1 MDAVTLKHVDKSYT
15 SYSTEV
21 VLTGQTR
28 ESRTRQVL
36 KDLSLSFPVG
46 QLTVIVGRSGC
57 GKSTLLKLLA
67 GKEQPD
73 AGEIAMP
80 EGWHSAMLSP
90 EPYVISWTN
99 VQRNV
104 AMACGVGKT
113 PEERYEKARDFVR
126 LVGLEDY
133 ADLTPVE
140 LSTGSLRPNRREDF
154 MTHAA
159 QISPG
164 TLGASLPETS
174 QFGRFLR
181 TIFDGDQELIDYIQR
196 VFGYCLTGSTKE
208 QVFFIAYGTGAN
220 GKSTLIDIVSHILSE
235 YVHTIPVDVLMSRER
250 GGGASPEIARAKGAR
265 LVVASESSSVS
276 KLNEGQIKQLTGND
290 LIAARPLYSQ
300 GFTYKPEFKI
310 WLSTNHKPFISGTDH
325 GIWRRVQLIPF
336 SVTIPEEEIDRD
348 LPEKL
353 KAEAPL
359 ILNWMLEGAKLW
371 YRQGL
376 RPPAAVLDA
385 TKEYR
390 SEMDTMEEFLQNCLR
405 TEPGATT
412 SARELYEAYQQF
424 CQSNCLNAVSQTS
437 FGRKLK
443 EKGFQKQK
451 TPFVHYQN
459 VVVLEEYL
467 PFREVTASLPFPE

>member
-46 QLTVIVGRSGC
+46 QLMVIVGRSGC

-140 LSTGSLRPNRREDF
+140 LSTGMKQR
-154 MTHAA
+154 
-159 QISPG
+159 
-164 TLGASLPETS
+164 LGLARVLAGQAELLLMDEPFASLD
-174 QFGRFLR
+174 FLTREELQTQLLGIQQKMPR
-181 TIFDGDQELIDYIQR
+181 TIILVTHQLDEAVLLGQKIIVMHSDSTVWEFD
-196 VFGYCLTGSTKE
+196 
-208 QVFFIAYGTGAN
+208 
-220 GKSTLIDIVSHILSE
+220 LSGE
-235 YVHTIPVDVLMSRER
+235 PYP
-250 GGGASPEIARAKGAR
+250 
-265 LVVASESSSVS
+265 
-276 KLNEGQIKQLTGND
+276 
-290 LIAARPLYSQ
+290 
-300 GFTYKPEFKI
+300 
-310 WLSTNHKPFISGTDH
+310 
-325 GIWRRVQLIPF
+325 
-336 SVTIPEEEIDRD
+336 RD
-348 LPEKL
+348 LSAPQMQQL
-353 KAEAPL
+353 K
-359 ILNWMLEGAKLW
+359 
-371 YRQGL
+371 
-376 RPPAAVLDA
+376 
-385 TKEYR
+385 
-390 SEMDTMEEFLQNCLR
+390 
-405 TEPGATT
+405 
-412 SARELYEAYQQF
+412 REITDE
-424 CQSNCLNAVSQTS
+424 C
-437 FGRKLK
+437 RKA
-443 EKGFQKQK
+443 Q
-451 TPFVHYQN
+451 
-459 VVVLEEYL
+459 
-467 PFREVTASLPFPE
+467 A

>member
-36 KDLSLSFPVG
+36 KDLSLSLPVG

-140 LSTGSLRPNRREDF
+140 LSTGMKQR
-154 MTHAA
+154 
-159 QISPG
+159 
-164 TLGASLPETS
+164 LGLARVLAGQAELLLMDEPFASLD
-174 QFGRFLR
+174 FLTREELQTQLLGIQQKMPR
-181 TIFDGDQELIDYIQR
+181 TIILVTHQLDEAVLLGQKIIVMHSDSTVWEFD
-196 VFGYCLTGSTKE
+196 
-208 QVFFIAYGTGAN
+208 
-220 GKSTLIDIVSHILSE
+220 LSGE
-235 YVHTIPVDVLMSRER
+235 PYP
-250 GGGASPEIARAKGAR
+250 
-265 LVVASESSSVS
+265 
-276 KLNEGQIKQLTGND
+276 
-290 LIAARPLYSQ
+290 
-300 GFTYKPEFKI
+300 
-310 WLSTNHKPFISGTDH
+310 
-325 GIWRRVQLIPF
+325 
-336 SVTIPEEEIDRD
+336 RD
-348 LPEKL
+348 LSAPQMQQL
-353 KAEAPL
+353 K
-359 ILNWMLEGAKLW
+359 
-371 YRQGL
+371 
-376 RPPAAVLDA
+376 
-385 TKEYR
+385 
-390 SEMDTMEEFLQNCLR
+390 
-405 TEPGATT
+405 
-412 SARELYEAYQQF
+412 REITDE
-424 CQSNCLNAVSQTS
+424 C
-437 FGRKLK
+437 RKA
-443 EKGFQKQK
+443 Q
-451 TPFVHYQN
+451 
-459 VVVLEEYL
+459 
-467 PFREVTASLPFPE
+467 A

>member
-140 LSTGSLRPNRREDF
+140 LSTGMKQR
-154 MTHAA
+154 
-159 QISPG
+159 
-164 TLGASLPETS
+164 LGLARVLAGQAELLLMDEPLASLD
-174 QFGRFLR
+174 FLTREELQTQLLGIQQKMPR
-181 TIFDGDQELIDYIQR
+181 TIILVTHQLDEAVLLGQKIIVMHSDSTVWEFD
-196 VFGYCLTGSTKE
+196 
-208 QVFFIAYGTGAN
+208 
-220 GKSTLIDIVSHILSE
+220 LSGE
-235 YVHTIPVDVLMSRER
+235 PYP
-250 GGGASPEIARAKGAR
+250 
-265 LVVASESSSVS
+265 
-276 KLNEGQIKQLTGND
+276 
-290 LIAARPLYSQ
+290 
-300 GFTYKPEFKI
+300 
-310 WLSTNHKPFISGTDH
+310 
-325 GIWRRVQLIPF
+325 
-336 SVTIPEEEIDRD
+336 RD
-348 LPEKL
+348 LSAPQMQQL
-353 KAEAPL
+353 K
-359 ILNWMLEGAKLW
+359 
-371 YRQGL
+371 
-376 RPPAAVLDA
+376 
-385 TKEYR
+385 
-390 SEMDTMEEFLQNCLR
+390 
-405 TEPGATT
+405 
-412 SARELYEAYQQF
+412 REITDE
-424 CQSNCLNAVSQTS
+424 C
-437 FGRKLK
+437 RKA
-443 EKGFQKQK
+443 Q
-451 TPFVHYQN
+451 
-459 VVVLEEYL
+459 
-467 PFREVTASLPFPE
+467 A

>member
-140 LSTGSLRPNRREDF
+140 LSTGMKQR
-154 MTHAA
+154 
-159 QISPG
+159 
-164 TLGASLPETS
+164 LGLARVLAGQAELLLMDEPFASLDFLTRAELQS
-174 QFGRFLR
+174 QLLDIQEKLPR
-181 TIFDGDQELIDYIQR
+181 TIVLVTHQLEEALLLGRRIIVMHPDSTICEFD
-196 VFGYCLTGSTKE
+196 LT
-208 QVFFIAYGTGAN
+208 
-220 GKSTLIDIVSHILSE
+220 D
-235 YVHTIPVDVLMSRER
+235 
-250 GGGASPEIARAKGAR
+250 SPY
-265 LVVASESSSVS
+265 
-276 KLNEGQIKQLTGND
+276 
-290 LIAARPLYSQ
+290 P
-300 GFTYKPEFKI
+300 
-310 WLSTNHKPFISGTDH
+310 
-325 GIWRRVQLIPF
+325 
-336 SVTIPEEEIDRD
+336 RD
-348 LPEKL
+348 LDDPT
-353 KAEAPL
+353 
-359 ILNWMLEGAKLW
+359 
-371 YRQGL
+371 L
-376 RPPAAVLDA
+376 R
-385 TKEYR
+385 R
-390 SEMDTMEEFLQNCLR
+390 
-405 TEPGATT
+405 
-412 SARELYEAYQQF
+412 
-424 CQSNCLNAVSQTS
+424 
-437 FGRKLK
+437 LK
-443 EKGFQKQK
+443 EA
-451 TPFVHYQN
+451 
-459 VVVLEEYL
+459 
-467 PFREVTASLPFPE
+467 VTDQCRYTA

>member
-140 LSTGSLRPNRREDF
+140 LSTGMKQR
-154 MTHAA
+154 
-159 QISPG
+159 
-164 TLGASLPETS
+164 LGLARVLAGQAELLLMDEPFASLD
-174 QFGRFLR
+174 FLTREELQTQLRGIQQKMPR
-181 TIFDGDQELIDYIQR
+181 TIILVTHQLDEAVLLGQKIIVMHSDSTVWEFD
-196 VFGYCLTGSTKE
+196 
-208 QVFFIAYGTGAN
+208 
-220 GKSTLIDIVSHILSE
+220 LSGE
-235 YVHTIPVDVLMSRER
+235 PYP
-250 GGGASPEIARAKGAR
+250 
-265 LVVASESSSVS
+265 
-276 KLNEGQIKQLTGND
+276 
-290 LIAARPLYSQ
+290 
-300 GFTYKPEFKI
+300 
-310 WLSTNHKPFISGTDH
+310 
-325 GIWRRVQLIPF
+325 
-336 SVTIPEEEIDRD
+336 RD
-348 LPEKL
+348 LSAPQMQQL
-353 KAEAPL
+353 K
-359 ILNWMLEGAKLW
+359 
-371 YRQGL
+371 
-376 RPPAAVLDA
+376 
-385 TKEYR
+385 
-390 SEMDTMEEFLQNCLR
+390 
-405 TEPGATT
+405 
-412 SARELYEAYQQF
+412 REITDE
-424 CQSNCLNAVSQTS
+424 C
-437 FGRKLK
+437 RKA
-443 EKGFQKQK
+443 Q
-451 TPFVHYQN
+451 
-459 VVVLEEYL
+459 
-467 PFREVTASLPFPE
+467 A

>member
-80 EGWHSAMLSP
+80 EGWHSTMLSP

-140 LSTGSLRPNRREDF
+140 LSTGMKQRLGLARVL
-154 MTHAA
+154 AGQA
-159 QISPG
+159 QLLLMDEPF
-164 TLGASLPETS
+164 ASLD
-174 QFGRFLR
+174 FLTREELQTQLLGIQQKMPR
-181 TIFDGDQELIDYIQR
+181 TIILVTHQLDEAALLGQKIIVMHSDSTVREFD
-196 VFGYCLTGSTKE
+196 
-208 QVFFIAYGTGAN
+208 
-220 GKSTLIDIVSHILSE
+220 LSGE
-235 YVHTIPVDVLMSRER
+235 PYP
-250 GGGASPEIARAKGAR
+250 
-265 LVVASESSSVS
+265 
-276 KLNEGQIKQLTGND
+276 
-290 LIAARPLYSQ
+290 
-300 GFTYKPEFKI
+300 
-310 WLSTNHKPFISGTDH
+310 
-325 GIWRRVQLIPF
+325 
-336 SVTIPEEEIDRD
+336 RD
-348 LPEKL
+348 LSAPQMQQL
-353 KAEAPL
+353 K
-359 ILNWMLEGAKLW
+359 
-371 YRQGL
+371 
-376 RPPAAVLDA
+376 
-385 TKEYR
+385 
-390 SEMDTMEEFLQNCLR
+390 
-405 TEPGATT
+405 
-412 SARELYEAYQQF
+412 REITDE
-424 CQSNCLNAVSQTS
+424 C
-437 FGRKLK
+437 RKA
-443 EKGFQKQK
+443 Q
-451 TPFVHYQN
+451 
-459 VVVLEEYL
+459 
-467 PFREVTASLPFPE
+467 A

>member
-67 GKEQPD
+67 GKEQAD

-140 LSTGSLRPNRREDF
+140 LSTGMKQR
-154 MTHAA
+154 
-159 QISPG
+159 
-164 TLGASLPETS
+164 LGLARVLAGQAELLLMDEPFASLD
-174 QFGRFLR
+174 FLTREELQTQLLGIQQKMPR
-181 TIFDGDQELIDYIQR
+181 TIILVTHQLDEAVLLGQKIIVMHSDSTVREFDLSGEPYPRDLSAPQIQQLKR
-196 VFGYCLTGSTKE
+196 
-208 QVFFIAYGTGAN
+208 
-220 GKSTLIDIVSHILSE
+220 
-235 YVHTIPVDVLMSRER
+235 
-250 GGGASPEIARAKGAR
+250 EIADECR
-265 LVVASESSSVS
+265 
-276 KLNEGQIKQLTGND
+276 
-290 LIAARPLYSQ
+290 
-300 GFTYKPEFKI
+300 
-310 WLSTNHKPFISGTDH
+310 
-325 GIWRRVQLIPF
+325 
-336 SVTIPEEEIDRD
+336 
-348 LPEKL
+348 
-353 KAEAPL
+353 KAQA
-359 ILNWMLEGAKLW
+359 
-371 YRQGL
+371 
-376 RPPAAVLDA
+376 
-385 TKEYR
+385 
-390 SEMDTMEEFLQNCLR
+390 
-405 TEPGATT
+405 
-412 SARELYEAYQQF
+412 
-424 CQSNCLNAVSQTS
+424 
-437 FGRKLK
+437 
-443 EKGFQKQK
+443 
-451 TPFVHYQN
+451 
-459 VVVLEEYL
+459 
-467 PFREVTASLPFPE
+467 

>member
-104 AMACGVGKT
+104 AMAGGVGKT

-140 LSTGSLRPNRREDF
+140 LSTGMKQR
-154 MTHAA
+154 
-159 QISPG
+159 
-164 TLGASLPETS
+164 LGLARVLAGQAELLLMDEPFASLD
-174 QFGRFLR
+174 FLTREELQTQLLGIQQKMPR
-181 TIFDGDQELIDYIQR
+181 TIILVTHQLDEAVLLGQKIIVMHSDSTVREFDLSGEPYPRDLSAPQIQQLKR
-196 VFGYCLTGSTKE
+196 
-208 QVFFIAYGTGAN
+208 
-220 GKSTLIDIVSHILSE
+220 
-235 YVHTIPVDVLMSRER
+235 
-250 GGGASPEIARAKGAR
+250 EIADECR
-265 LVVASESSSVS
+265 
-276 KLNEGQIKQLTGND
+276 
-290 LIAARPLYSQ
+290 
-300 GFTYKPEFKI
+300 
-310 WLSTNHKPFISGTDH
+310 
-325 GIWRRVQLIPF
+325 
-336 SVTIPEEEIDRD
+336 
-348 LPEKL
+348 
-353 KAEAPL
+353 KAQA
-359 ILNWMLEGAKLW
+359 
-371 YRQGL
+371 
-376 RPPAAVLDA
+376 
-385 TKEYR
+385 
-390 SEMDTMEEFLQNCLR
+390 
-405 TEPGATT
+405 
-412 SARELYEAYQQF
+412 
-424 CQSNCLNAVSQTS
+424 
-437 FGRKLK
+437 
-443 EKGFQKQK
+443 
-451 TPFVHYQN
+451 
-459 VVVLEEYL
+459 
-467 PFREVTASLPFPE
+467 

>member
-140 LSTGSLRPNRREDF
+140 LSTGMKQR
-154 MTHAA
+154 
-159 QISPG
+159 
-164 TLGASLPETS
+164 LGLARVLAGQAELLLMDEPFASLD
-174 QFGRFLR
+174 FLTREELQTQLLGIQQKMPR
-181 TIFDGDQELIDYIQR
+181 TIILVTHQLDVAVLLGQKIIVMHSDSTVREFDLSGELY
-196 VFGYCLTGSTKE
+196 
-208 QVFFIAYGTGAN
+208 
-220 GKSTLIDIVSHILSE
+220 
-235 YVHTIPVDVLMSRER
+235 P
-250 GGGASPEIARAKGAR
+250 
-265 LVVASESSSVS
+265 
-276 KLNEGQIKQLTGND
+276 
-290 LIAARPLYSQ
+290 
-300 GFTYKPEFKI
+300 
-310 WLSTNHKPFISGTDH
+310 
-325 GIWRRVQLIPF
+325 
-336 SVTIPEEEIDRD
+336 RD
-348 LPEKL
+348 LSAPQMQQL
-353 KAEAPL
+353 K
-359 ILNWMLEGAKLW
+359 
-371 YRQGL
+371 
-376 RPPAAVLDA
+376 
-385 TKEYR
+385 
-390 SEMDTMEEFLQNCLR
+390 
-405 TEPGATT
+405 
-412 SARELYEAYQQF
+412 REITDE
-424 CQSNCLNAVSQTS
+424 C
-437 FGRKLK
+437 RKA
-443 EKGFQKQK
+443 Q
-451 TPFVHYQN
+451 
-459 VVVLEEYL
+459 
-467 PFREVTASLPFPE
+467 A

>member
-1 MDAVTLKHVDKSYT
+1 MDSVTLKHVDKSYT

-140 LSTGSLRPNRREDF
+140 LSTGMKQR
-154 MTHAA
+154 
-159 QISPG
+159 
-164 TLGASLPETS
+164 LGLARVLAGQAELLLMDEPFASLD
-174 QFGRFLR
+174 FLTREELQTQLLGIQQKMPR
-181 TIFDGDQELIDYIQR
+181 TIILVTHQLDEAVLLGQKIIVMHSDSTVWEFD
-196 VFGYCLTGSTKE
+196 
-208 QVFFIAYGTGAN
+208 
-220 GKSTLIDIVSHILSE
+220 LSGE
-235 YVHTIPVDVLMSRER
+235 PYP
-250 GGGASPEIARAKGAR
+250 
-265 LVVASESSSVS
+265 
-276 KLNEGQIKQLTGND
+276 
-290 LIAARPLYSQ
+290 
-300 GFTYKPEFKI
+300 
-310 WLSTNHKPFISGTDH
+310 
-325 GIWRRVQLIPF
+325 
-336 SVTIPEEEIDRD
+336 RD
-348 LPEKL
+348 LSAPQMQQL
-353 KAEAPL
+353 K
-359 ILNWMLEGAKLW
+359 
-371 YRQGL
+371 
-376 RPPAAVLDA
+376 
-385 TKEYR
+385 
-390 SEMDTMEEFLQNCLR
+390 
-405 TEPGATT
+405 
-412 SARELYEAYQQF
+412 REITDE
-424 CQSNCLNAVSQTS
+424 C
-437 FGRKLK
+437 RKA
-443 EKGFQKQK
+443 Q
-451 TPFVHYQN
+451 
-459 VVVLEEYL
+459 
-467 PFREVTASLPFPE
+467 A